1 MQHHST
7 ESCSHGGQ
15 NNILYSKC
23 QCHQQYSARRFSCN
37 SVPKTKKK
45 KTNNQIKQKQPK
57 ENMKNTTKQ
66 TKNQSSSTDENI
78 TALTLLKE
86 K

>member
-1 MQHHST
+1 MEDKTTSSIQNASVISST
-7 ESCSHGGQ
+7 MRGDFLV
-15 NNILYSKC
+15 IVFLKL
-23 QCHQQYSARRFSCN
+23 
-37 SVPKTKKK
+37 KK